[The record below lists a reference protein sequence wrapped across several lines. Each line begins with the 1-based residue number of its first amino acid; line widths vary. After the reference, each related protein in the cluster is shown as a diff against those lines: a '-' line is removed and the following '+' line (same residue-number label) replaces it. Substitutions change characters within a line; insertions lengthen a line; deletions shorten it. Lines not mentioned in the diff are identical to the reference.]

1 MRASAK
7 GFEDMKANPEEVL
20 DILLANQ
27 NEENFPLDK
36 DVEMRSMEILLP
48 VMSGEEVA
56 FFMQDASIWQENIDW
71 LKDAGLLKNDITPE
85 DLMANV
91 MN

>member
-1 MRASAK
+1 
-7 GFEDMKANPEEVL
+7 
-20 DILLANQ
+20 
-27 NEENFPLDK
+27 
-36 DVEMRSMEILLP
+36 MEILLP